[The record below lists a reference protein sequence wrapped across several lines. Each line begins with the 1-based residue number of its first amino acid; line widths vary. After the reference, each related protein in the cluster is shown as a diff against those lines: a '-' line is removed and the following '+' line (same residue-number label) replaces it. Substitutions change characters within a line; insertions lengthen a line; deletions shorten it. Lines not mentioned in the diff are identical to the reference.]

1 MAKKKINDFDM
12 DNWKDY
18 DDIITDSLWIINKRD
33 NSGTHKGDYHGNFI
47 PQIPYQLINRYTKKG
62 EWVLDAFLGS
72 GTTLIECQKLGRNG
86 IGIDID
92 NNILEV
98 AKERATS
105 EKGNSKLEFI
115 NGDSSKIKLEKYLNK
130 YNIDKVNMILYH
142 PPYWDII
149 KFNNCEGNLA
159 NTHTLEEFLKSFEK
173 VINNTTK
180 YLEDERYLGIVI
192 GDIYKDSEWIPLS
205 SHIIQLMLRKNFIL
219 KSVIV
224 KNISETKGKQNQ
236 KAIWRYR
243 ALLGGFYVFNHEYIL
258 IFKKPK
264 ERKKKNAK
272 RTN

>member
-1 MAKKKINDFDM
+1 M
-12 DNWKDY
+12 
-18 DDIITDSLWIINKRD
+18 
-33 NSGTHKGDYHGNFI
+33 
-47 PQIPYQLINRYTKKG
+47 
-62 EWVLDAFLGS
+62 
-72 GTTLIECQKLGRNG
+72 
-86 IGIDID
+86 
-92 NNILEV
+92 

-192 GDIYKDSEWIPLS
+192 GDIYKNSEWIPLS

-236 KAIWRYR
+236 KAIWNFLNRKY
-243 ALLGGFYVFNHEYIL
+243 FFDKSN
-258 IFKKPK
+258 IF
-264 ERKKKNAK
+264 
-272 RTN
+272 